1 MKNDVSLTLAQS
13 SVHCLGEV
21 PSFQSLEEALAEPK
35 YALRAQEFKVS
46 LSLQPQTPWWRGGA
60 TGKFKNDG

>member
-35 YALRAQEFKVS
+35 YALRAQEFIKVS
-46 LSLQPQTPWWRGGA
+46 LFAAPDPMVEGWGYREVQE
-60 TGKFKNDG
+60 